1 MCRPFRLP
9 SDRRHKGANHVD
21 RPQRRQKFID
31 SKVQGALAR
40 RIIFHWL
47 VFLAVASVAALL
59 LQVLSDPFRPVGEHL
74 ENLWYT
80 HGPFLIVMVFLLP
93 VFVIDTIKI
102 SHRFAGPIY
111 SLRRTMREVADG
123 QPPRKLQFREGDFWH
138 ELADD
143 YNAMIARL
151 APVGEERTP
160 ADEEATPVESAGS

>member
-1 MCRPFRLP
+1 M
-9 SDRRHKGANHVD
+9 S

-59 LQVLSDPFRPVGEHL
+59 LQVLSDPFRPASEHV

-80 HGPFLIVMVFLLP
+80 HGPFLVVMVFLLP
-93 VFVIDTIKI
+93 VFVIDTVKI

-111 SLRRTMREVADG
+111 SLRRSMREVADG
-123 QPPRKLQFREGDFWH
+123 KPPRKLQFRDDDFWH
-138 ELADD
+138 ELAID

-151 APVGEERTP
+151 APNAKENAEEKSSTEHDAP
-160 ADEEATPVESAGS
+160 VQLAD

>member
-1 MCRPFRLP
+1 M
-9 SDRRHKGANHVD
+9 SQ

-59 LQVLSDPFRPVGEHL
+59 LQVLSDPFRPAGEHI

-102 SHRFAGPIY
+102 SHRFAGPVY
-111 SLRRTMREVADG
+111 SLRRTMRDVADG
-123 QPPRKLQFREGDFWH
+123 QPPRKLQFRQGDFWH
-138 ELADD
+138 ELASD
-143 YNAMIARL
+143 YNAMIDRL
-151 APVGEERTP
+151 APD
-160 ADEEATPVESAGS
+160 ADAKSSKTGTTPVHVAD

>member
-1 MCRPFRLP
+1 M
-9 SDRRHKGANHVD
+9 SS

-47 VFLAVASVAALL
+47 VFIAVASVTALL
-59 LQVLSDPFRPVGEHL
+59 LQVLSDPFRPAGEHVD
-74 ENLWYT
+74 NLWYT

-102 SHRFAGPIY
+102 SHRFAGPIF

-123 QPPRKLQFREGDFWH
+123 QPPRELKFRDGDFWH
-138 ELADD
+138 ELAND

-151 APVGEERTP
+151 VAGAKEKSPT
-160 ADEEATPVESAGS
+160 DQDTPVHIAD

>member
-1 MCRPFRLP
+1 M
-9 SDRRHKGANHVD
+9 SQ

-59 LQVLSDPFRPVGEHL
+59 LQVLSDPFRPAGEHID
-74 ENLWYT
+74 NLWYT
-80 HGPFLIVMVFLLP
+80 HGPFLVVMVFLLP

-102 SHRFAGPIY
+102 SHRFAGPVY

-123 QPPRKLQFREGDFWH
+123 KPPRKLQFRQGDFWH
-138 ELADD
+138 ELASD
-143 YNAMIARL
+143 YNAMIDRL
-151 APVGEERTP
+151 APE
-160 ADEEATPVESAGS
+160 ADSKASKTEQTPVHVAD

>member
-1 MCRPFRLP
+1 M
-9 SDRRHKGANHVD
+9 SS

-47 VFLAVASVAALL
+47 VFIAVASVTALL
-59 LQVLSDPFRPVGEHL
+59 LQVLSDPFRPAGEHV

-111 SLRRTMREVADG
+111 SLRRTMREIADG
-123 QPPRKLQFREGDFWH
+123 QPQRELKFRDGDFWH
-138 ELADD
+138 ELAND

-151 APVGEERTP
+151 APGAKEKST
-160 ADEEATPVESAGS
+160 ADQDTPVHIAD

>member
-1 MCRPFRLP
+1 M
-9 SDRRHKGANHVD
+9 S
-21 RPQRRQKFID
+21 RPQRRQKLID

-47 VFLAVASVAALL
+47 VFLAVASAAALL
-59 LQVLSDPFRPVGEHL
+59 LQVLSDPFRPTGEHI
-74 ENLWYT
+74 ENLWFT
-80 HGPFLIVMVFLLP
+80 HGPFLVVMVFLLP
-93 VFVIDTIKI
+93 VFVIDTVKI

-123 QPPRKLQFREGDFWH
+123 NPPRKLKFREGDFWH

-151 APVGEERTP
+151 APNTTEEKSSTEHDSP
-160 ADEEATPVESAGS
+160 VHVAD

>member
-1 MCRPFRLP
+1 M
-9 SDRRHKGANHVD
+9 SS

-59 LQVLSDPFRPVGEHL
+59 LQVLSDPFRPAGEHFD
-74 ENLWYT
+74 NLWYT
-80 HGPFLIVMVFLLP
+80 HGPFLVVMVFLLP

-102 SHRFAGPIY
+102 SHRFAGPVY

-123 QPPRKLQFREGDFWH
+123 KPPRKLQFRQGDFWH
-138 ELADD
+138 ELASD
-143 YNAMIARL
+143 YNAMIDRL
-151 APVGEERTP
+151 APE
-160 ADEEATPVESAGS
+160 ADSKSSKTEQTPVHVAD

>member
-1 MCRPFRLP
+1 M
-9 SDRRHKGANHVD
+9 SQ

-59 LQVLSDPFRPVGEHL
+59 LQVLSDPFRPAGEHFD
-74 ENLWYT
+74 NLWYT
-80 HGPFLIVMVFLLP
+80 HGPFLVVMVFLLP

-102 SHRFAGPIY
+102 SHRFAGPVY

-123 QPPRKLQFREGDFWH
+123 KPPRKLQFRQGDFWH
-138 ELADD
+138 ELASD
-143 YNAMIARL
+143 YNAMIDRL
-151 APVGEERTP
+151 APE
-160 ADEEATPVESAGS
+160 ADSKASKTEQTPVHVAD

>member
-1 MCRPFRLP
+1 M
-9 SDRRHKGANHVD
+9 SS

-59 LQVLSDPFRPVGEHL
+59 LQVLSDPFRPAGDHL
-74 ENLWYT
+74 ENLWFT
-80 HGPFLIVMVFLLP
+80 HGPFLVVMVFLLP
-93 VFVIDTIKI
+93 VFVIDTVKI

-111 SLRRTMREVADG
+111 SLRRSMREVADG

-138 ELADD
+138 ELATD
-143 YNAMIARL
+143 YNAMLSRL
-151 APVGEERTP
+151 APEVEEKP
-160 ADEEATPVESAGS
+160 SQEQASPVHVAD

>member
-1 MCRPFRLP
+1 M
-9 SDRRHKGANHVD
+9 S

-40 RIIFHWL
+40 RIIFHWVL
-47 VFLAVASVAALL
+47 FVSVAAVAALL
-59 LQVLSDPFRPVGEHL
+59 LQVLSDPFRPAGDHL
-74 ENLWYT
+74 QNVWYT
-80 HGPFLIVMVFLLP
+80 HGPFIIVMAFLLP
-93 VFVIDTIKI
+93 VFVMDTIKI

-123 QPPRKLQFREGDFWH
+123 QPPRKLKFREGDFWR

-151 APVGEERTP
+151 VPGSFDKNEQQPSEQIKPVAV
-160 ADEEATPVESAGS
+160 AD

>member
-1 MCRPFRLP
+1 M
-9 SDRRHKGANHVD
+9 SS

-47 VFLAVASVAALL
+47 VFVAVASVTALL
-59 LQVLSDPFRPVGEHL
+59 LQVLSDPFRPAGYHL

-80 HGPFLIVMVFLLP
+80 HGPFLVVMVFLLP
-93 VFVIDTIKI
+93 VFVIDTVKI
-102 SHRFAGPIY
+102 SHRFAGPIF

-123 QPPRKLQFREGDFWH
+123 KPPRELKFRDGDFWH
-138 ELADD
+138 ELATD

-151 APVGEERTP
+151 APCAQEKSKTEQESPVHA
-160 ADEEATPVESAGS
+160 AD

>member
-1 MCRPFRLP
+1 M
-9 SDRRHKGANHVD
+9 SQ

-59 LQVLSDPFRPVGEHL
+59 LQVLSDPFRPASDHI

-80 HGPFLIVMVFLLP
+80 HGPFLVVMVFLLP
-93 VFVIDTIKI
+93 VFVVDTIKI
-102 SHRFAGPIY
+102 SHRFAGPVY

-123 QPPRKLQFREGDFWH
+123 KPPRKLQFRQGDFWH
-138 ELADD
+138 ELASD
-143 YNAMIARL
+143 YNAMIERL
-151 APVGEERTP
+151 VPEADAKSSPSEETSVHA
-160 ADEEATPVESAGS
+160 AD

>member
-1 MCRPFRLP
+1 MSL
-9 SDRRHKGANHVD
+9 

-59 LQVLSDPFRPVGEHL
+59 LQVLSDPFRPVGDHI

-80 HGPFLIVMVFLLP
+80 HGPFLVVMVFLLP

-102 SHRFAGPIY
+102 SHRFAGPVY

-123 QPPRKLQFREGDFWH
+123 KPPRKLQFRSGDFWH
-138 ELADD
+138 ELASD
-143 YNAMIARL
+143 YNAMIDRL
-151 APVGEERTP
+151 APESDAQSTKSEQ
-160 ADEEATPVESAGS
+160 TPVHVGD

>member
-1 MCRPFRLP
+1 M
-9 SDRRHKGANHVD
+9 SQ

-59 LQVLSDPFRPVGEHL
+59 LQVLSDPFRPAGEHV

-80 HGPFLIVMVFLLP
+80 HGPFLVVMVFLLP
-93 VFVIDTIKI
+93 VFVIDTVKI
-102 SHRFAGPIY
+102 SHRFAGPVY

-123 QPPRKLQFREGDFWH
+123 KPPRKLQFRQGDFWH
-138 ELADD
+138 ELAGD
-143 YNAMIARL
+143 YNAMIDRL
-151 APVGEERTP
+151 APE
-160 ADEEATPVESAGS
+160 ADAKSPKAEQTPVHVAD